1 MKLFL
6 SCLLS
11 VFVSYSNAQNAFTLS
26 DSTFEVGQT
35 FTTHNVR
42 FELNKRDLRFDDV
55 CQPVLDSML
64 IFFQNHPEMLI
75 EIGVHSDSRGRNHRS
90 TLLTESRAWALHA
103 YFVELGIKESQIMP
117 TGFEDSNPIHI
128 DAYIN
133 QFKDTDKEMYHR
145 LHQENRRVVL
155 KVIEIK

>member
-11 VFVSYSNAQNAFTLS
+11 FFVSYSNAQNSFNFS
-26 DSTFEVGQT
+26 DTSFEIGQT

-42 FELNKRDLRFDDV
+42 FELNKPDLHFDEV

-64 IFFQNHPEMLI
+64 LFFQNHPEMLI
-75 EIGVHSDSRGRNHRS
+75 EIGVHSDSRGSKHRS
-90 TLLTESRAWALHA
+90 TLLTESRARALHT

-117 TGFEDSNPIHI
+117 TGFEGNNPIHI

-133 QFKDTDKEMYHR
+133 QFKDTDREKYNR

-155 KVIEIK
+155 KIIKID